1 MFNFCFNRLGLSRIL
16 SSEKEIKNEM
26 PQITHKSLTRTKS
39 KRKYK
44 RNYLLVPQV
53 ENSDELNNV
62 CLNVQVIDLRTICLF
77 M

>member
-1 MFNFCFNRLGLSRIL
+1 
-16 SSEKEIKNEM
+16 M

-44 RNYLLVPQV
+44 GNYLPVPQV